1 MVSQGHVHIL
11 RVTCEG
17 DEPSSSQ
24 SHRLVLARLLGLW
37 GGFLGFDRKVIK
49 LCDVLVAG
57 FGIVGIVGS
66 GLRIV
71 VVYLGIR
78 PA

>member
-1 MVSQGHVHIL
+1 
-11 RVTCEG
+11 
-17 DEPSSSQ
+17 
-24 SHRLVLARLLGLW
+24 LVLASLLGLW
-37 GGFLGFDRKVIK
+37 GGFLGSDGKVVR
-49 LCDVLVAG
+49 LYDVLVAG